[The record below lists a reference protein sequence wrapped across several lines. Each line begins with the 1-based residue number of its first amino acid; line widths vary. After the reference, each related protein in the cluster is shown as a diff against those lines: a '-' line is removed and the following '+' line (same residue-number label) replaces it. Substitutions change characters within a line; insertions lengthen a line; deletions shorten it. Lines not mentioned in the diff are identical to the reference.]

1 MSADTEATTTAAGQT
16 GVELAIGGMTC
27 AACATRIEK
36 KLNKLDGV
44 TATVNYATERA
55 VVSGPVTSEQAIAVV
70 KKAGYTAI
78 EATGDDSE
86 MGRISAERV
95 AMLRRRLAVAAV
107 LTIPLGNLTIVLA
120 LVPELRFPLWEWL
133 CVALAIPVVFWC
145 AMPFHVA
152 TVRNLRNR
160 SFSMDTLV
168 SLGVLSAF
176 TWSLLSIILGADDA
190 EGYWLG
196 YGITPAGADAIYFEV
211 AAAVTTFLL
220 AGRYFEARARRS
232 AQGVLGALN
241 SLAPKQVRR
250 LAEDGTEEMV
260 PIGELVSGQ
269 QFVVRPGERVAADG
283 EVRAGFSTVDTSMMT
298 GEPVPAEM
306 RAPNLWLLDYR
317 EGGTFCVADPAT
329 LMLWRPH
336 MESDELL
343 KIEHG
348 DRGETVAFVSGANFR
363 KWPTDAVPIQYGVDY
378 RLSGAGLTAPVTV
391 RFAQV
396 EAAPD
401 TVEGSIDVLM
411 AKGCTPQ
418 LDRLVDAMS
427 EAEAA
432 GG

>member
-1 MSADTEATTTAAGQT
+1 MFCPDLRMRRAGLALAAS
-16 GVELAIGGMTC
+16 V
-27 AACATRIEK
+27 
-36 KLNKLDGV
+36 
-44 TATVNYATERA
+44 
-55 VVSGPVTSEQAIAVV
+55 
-70 KKAGYTAI
+70 
-78 EATGDDSE
+78 
-86 MGRISAERV
+86 
-95 AMLRRRLAVAAV
+95 LAVA
-107 LTIPLGNLTIVLA
+107 LA
-120 LVPELRFPLWEWL
+120 GT
-133 CVALAIPVVFWC
+133 AAAQSMVV
-145 AMPFHVA
+145 
-152 TVRNLRNR
+152 R
-160 SFSMDTLV
+160 STGPSAAKYPTGAKLKASDRVTLV
-168 SLGVLSAF
+168 AGDKVVLMQSGR
-176 TWSLLSIILGADDA
+176 TRTLSGP
-190 EGYWLG
+190 G
-196 YGITPAGADAIYFEV
+196 TFNAGGTIQASQSMGTT
-211 AAAVTTFLL
+211 VTRML
-220 AGRYFEARARRS
+220 AKGPTTRS
-232 AQGVLGALN
+232 RG
-241 SLAPKQVRR
+241 
-250 LAEDGTEEMV
+250 
-260 PIGELVSGQ
+260 
-269 QFVVRPGERVAADG
+269 
-283 EVRAGFSTVDTSMMT
+283 GFSRGPD
-298 GEPVPAEM
+298 EPVPAEM

-432 GG
+432 GA